1 MALAFSDA
9 ARSQIDALL
18 KRYPTKM
25 AACLPVLWIAQREFG
40 HISPEVAELVAAT
53 LDLPPAHVHGVAT
66 FYTMYHKEPPP
77 RFHVQVCTNVSCMLR
92 GAYEVLARFEQV
104 LGCKVGER
112 TADGRFG
119 LDEVECLAACGTAPC
134 VQINERY
141 YEPVLPDDVARLV
154 ASLQGEAQDRA
165 SGGGEA

>member
-9 ARSQIDALL
+9 ARAQIDALL

-25 AACLPVLWIAQREFG
+25 AACLPALWIAQREFG
-40 HISPEVAELVAAT
+40 HISPEAADLVAET
-53 LDLPPAHVHGVAT
+53 LDLPPAHVHGVVT
-66 FYTMYHKEPPP
+66 FYTMYYKEPPP

-92 GAYEVLARFEQV
+92 GAYDVLARFEEV
-104 LGCKVGER
+104 LGCKAGGR

-141 YEPVLPDDVARLV
+141 HEPVLPDDVEGIVR
-154 ASLQGEAQDRA
+154 SLEAGA
-165 SGGGEA
+165 SGGGDA